1 MPNFKY
7 KALDDQ
13 KKIIEGILTASSRDE
28 VAQMLR
34 KKSMTPLTVRTAG
47 ESSSIHGRVP
57 QIDKITF
64 CRYLGVML
72 KSGLSLS
79 EGLEVLQSET
89 KHPLMKR
96 ILGDMLY
103 SLEQGQQLSEIF
115 SRYPD
120 VFEPYFLTLTK
131 AGEMS
136 GKLADVFHFLEI
148 EMRSEYRLNAKVKGA
163 LMYPTIVLSASIGM
177 GFLMFFLIL
186 PQIGKVFLS
195 MKMPLPAMTKF
206 LLETSIYLSKQ
217 ILYVGAGLILFG
229 IVVFILFKKG
239 IIQKAISY
247 IIRPI
252 PFVRELIKKID
263 MARFNRI
270 FSTLLKSAVPITD
283 ALEISLQSLSW
294 YEFSSLKSKL
304 PDEIRKGK
312 QLSTVIREHPVFP
325 SLMVQMIAAGEKTAT
340 LDETLLDMAIFY
352 EEEVDEEL
360 KGLTQIL
367 EPIIMLLVGVIV
379 GALILSVISP
389 IYSLVGS
396 VQQAAGGR

>member
-1 MPNFKY
+1 MPNFTY
-7 KALDDQ
+7 KALDLE
-13 KKIIEGILTASSRDE
+13 KKIVEGISTAHNRDE

-34 KKSMTPLTVRTAG
+34 KKSLTPLVVRSVSDAA
-47 ESSSIHGRVP
+47 SVHGKVP
-57 QIDKITF
+57 QVEKITF
-64 CRYLGVML
+64 CRYLNVML

-79 EGLEVLQSET
+79 DGLEVLQQET
-89 KHPLMKR
+89 KHPLMKK
-96 ILGDMLY
+96 ILSDMLY
-103 SLEQGQQLSEIF
+103 SLEQGQQLSDIF

-163 LMYPTIVLSASIGM
+163 LMYPVIVLSASGGIGL
-177 GFLMFFLIL
+177 LMFFFIL

-195 MKMPLPAMTKF
+195 MKMPLPVMTKF
-206 LLETSIYLSKQ
+206 LFDASIYLSKQ
-217 ILYVGAGLILFG
+217 IIFVGVGFLFLGILI
-229 IVVFILFKKG
+229 FILFKQG
-239 IIQKAISY
+239 IIQKFVSY
-247 IIRPI
+247 CIRPI
-252 PFVRELIKKID
+252 PFVRDLIKKID

-270 FSTLLKSAVPITD
+270 FSTLLKAAVPITD

-294 YEFSSLKSKL
+294 YEFSALKMIL

-312 QLSTVIREHPVFP
+312 QLSTAIREHPVFP

-340 LDETLLDMAIFY
+340 LDDTLLDMAVFY

-360 KGLTQIL
+360 KSLTQIL
-367 EPIIMLLVGVIV
+367 EPVIMLIVGIIV

>member
-1 MPNFKY
+1 
-7 KALDDQ
+7 
-13 KKIIEGILTASSRDE
+13 
-28 VAQMLR
+28 
-34 KKSMTPLTVRTAG
+34 
-47 ESSSIHGRVP
+47 
-57 QIDKITF
+57 
-64 CRYLGVML
+64 
-72 KSGLSLS
+72 
-79 EGLEVLQSET
+79 LEVLQSET